1 MFKKFLLILI
11 TTLALNTFA
20 SANADESIILKKNEP
35 SEVKDCFEKLN
46 RATFAFNQ
54 TLDGVIF
61 KPIAKI
67 YRKLPSPARTGV
79 SNSLNNLSHLT
90 TIPNNLIQGD
100 FGMAGKNTGRFIINT
115 TLGVLGLLDV
125 AQHLGLD
132 EYEKE
137 DYGQSF
143 ATLGAEPGCYI
154 VLPILGPST
163 ARDTVASTL
172 NFFGGDPWYNV
183 TVRNDTQYFNDA
195 NYYSSKAGAGVDFR
209 AKNYD
214 SINNLQENSIDFY
227 ASVKSLYL
235 QDRQQKILNTKKI
248 IDTQNDSEWE
258 EIESQ

>member
-1 MFKKFLLILI
+1 MFKKLLLILI

-20 SANADESIILKKNEP
+20 SADADKNLILKKNEP

-54 TLDGVIF
+54 TLDGIIF
-61 KPIAKI
+61 KPVAKV
-67 YRKLPSPARTGV
+67 YRMLPSPARTGV

-100 FGMAGKNTGRFIINT
+100 FKMAGKNTGRFIINT
-115 TLGVLGLLDV
+115 TLGILGFIDV

-143 ATLGAEPGCYI
+143 AALGAEPGCYI
-154 VLPILGPST
+154 VLPVLGPST

-195 NYYSSKAGAGVDFR
+195 NYYSSKVGAGVDFR

-214 SINNLQENSIDFY
+214 SINNLEENSIDFY